1 MHNALQGGCT
11 YQELLWRCAHYRMC
25 MICRKCAT
33 LSKVRT
39 IARIVGGAMYLVG
52 GVHNRRCTDCGRCYR
67 YVRKIMEEV
76 HAESCGSCA
85 HHSKNCGRCYGLWS
99 FPAEINQR
107 VSGRLAGLQSC
118 NCLFFANIVNIIIV
132 NIAGV
137 ITVIIIVALT
147 IGVVVIADM
156 NIITIVFIT

>member
-1 MHNALQGGCT
+1 M
-11 YQELLWRCAHYRMC
+11 
-25 MICRKCAT
+25 
-33 LSKVRT
+33 
-39 IARIVGGAMYLVG
+39 
-52 GVHNRRCTDCGRCYR
+52 
-67 YVRKIMEEV
+67 
-76 HAESCGSCA
+76 
-85 HHSKNCGRCYGLWS
+85 WS

-132 NIAGV
+132 NIIIVNIAGV
-137 ITVIIIVALT
+137 IIVALT

>member
-1 MHNALQGGCT
+1 MCAR
-11 YQELLWRCAHYRMC
+11 LWKKYTQRVVGA
-25 MICRKCAT
+25 
-33 LSKVRT
+33 VRT
-39 IARIVGGAMYLVG
+39 IARIVGGAMVLVG
-52 GVHNRRCTDCGRCYR
+52 GVHDRRCT
-67 YVRKIMEEV
+67 
-76 HAESCGSCA
+76 S
-85 HHSKNCGRCYGLWS
+85 CGRCYGLWS

>member
-1 MHNALQGGCT
+1 MCAR
-11 YQELLWRCAHYRMC
+11 LWKKYTKGAH
-25 MICRKCAT
+25 
-33 LSKVRT
+33 
-39 IARIVGGAMYLVG
+39 
-52 GVHNRRCTDCGRCYR
+52 D
-67 YVRKIMEEV
+67 
-76 HAESCGSCA
+76 
-85 HHSKNCGRCYGLWS
+85 SKNCGRCYGLWS

>member
-1 MHNALQGGCT
+1 M
-11 YQELLWRCAHYRMC
+11 
-25 MICRKCAT
+25 
-33 LSKVRT
+33 
-39 IARIVGGAMYLVG
+39 
-52 GVHNRRCTDCGRCYR
+52 
-67 YVRKIMEEV
+67 
-76 HAESCGSCA
+76 
-85 HHSKNCGRCYGLWS
+85 WS

-118 NCLFFANIVNIIIV
+118 NCLFFANIVNIIIVNIIIV